1 MLLEYLTLPFQEVYN
16 RVSAGWKEPCA
27 ASGNPMP
34 EVIDHCMKIMD
45 ESVLN
50 SRPQTELN
58 FGDDLSSVLLKG
70 LISKKKMLERF
81 SWLPSNLSERGKE
94 MFYGDL
100 YFYCGL
106 CAMLRHLHLA
116 FRATI
121 PLKELLS
128 GHTLS
133 ININLRD
140 VKTILNRQFDSVP
153 EKMLLFLPADEKGVL
168 EIKME
173 QFQQATR
180 SKNLPSCIRMA
191 TEFMVENY
199 TPGMVRF
206 KVEEDYLKDLLDGLL
221 IKTKESESQC
231 FSFHVLVDAIQT
243 GLIHTWQV
251 SEIVKCFRQDGLHD
265 HECAHYFKKFI
276 SKRIKR
282 VRKGKWQVP
291 DRWQSQVL
299 QDLEVLQM
307 LIMPVTGEAAMAEE
321 PESLL
326 WRDSGRRLAEYL
338 AEPIRKGVL
347 GMVGSESQAVL
358 LERVTRYLIIEKEKG
373 GGGLGQKSLIT
384 YLKEEINKR

>member
-34 EVIDHCMKIMD
+34 EVIDHCIKIMD
-45 ESVLN
+45 ESVFN
-50 SRPQTELN
+50 DRPDILLKPAEDIPP
-58 FGDDLSSVLLKG
+58 FLLKG
-70 LISKKKMLERF
+70 LILKKKMLERF
-81 SWLPSNLSERGKE
+81 SWLPSGLSEKEKE
-94 MFYGDL
+94 MFHGDL

-121 PLKELLS
+121 PFNELPS
-128 GHTLS
+128 GHALS
-133 ININLRD
+133 INIDLPD
-140 VKTILNRQFDSVP
+140 VKTILNQQFESVP

-168 EIKME
+168 ENKLE
-173 QFQQATR
+173 QLQQAIR
-180 SKNLPSCIRMA
+180 PKNLPSCIRMA

-199 TPGMVRF
+199 TPEMIRF
-206 KVEEDYLKDLLDGLL
+206 KVEEDYVKDLLDGLL
-221 IKTKESESQC
+221 SKTKECESQC
-231 FSFHVLVDAIQT
+231 FSFHFLVDAIQT

-276 SKRIKR
+276 RKRIKR
-282 VRKGKWQVP
+282 VRKGKWPVP
-291 DRWQSQVL
+291 QRYQSPVL
-299 QDLEVLQM
+299 QDLEVLRM
-307 LIMPVTGEAAMAEE
+307 LIMPETNAPVTAEE
-321 PESLL
+321 PQCLL
-326 WRDSGRRLAEYL
+326 WRDTGRRLAEHL
-338 AEPIRKGVL
+338 ADPIRKGVL
-347 GMVGSESQAVL
+347 GMTGSESQAVL
-358 LERVTRYLIIEKEKG
+358 LERVTRYFVIEKEKG